1 MAMRETQIC
10 IYLFLLMA
18 AFIIGLSES
27 RIASEAIYLKLQN
40 ALIANH
46 TNRYMMQ
53 EVFFPSQDFPPDWV
67 YLNVCVTV
75 SSVQPGSCSN
85 FDGQGNYSYCQK
97 FQWSSYALASLI
109 SIDHLL
115 ILDNV
120 ISESIVRNTQHRKYL
135 HFPLHIDSLP
145 CYVTEDDIMAALMQ
159 LLPWVSTLLYALNHQ
174 TNNDCYI

>member
-1 MAMRETQIC
+1 
-10 IYLFLLMA
+10 
-18 AFIIGLSES
+18 
-27 RIASEAIYLKLQN
+27 
-40 ALIANH
+40 
-46 TNRYMMQ
+46 MMQ

-120 ISESIVRNTQHRKYL
+120 ISESIVRITQHRKYL

-174 TNNDCYI
+174 TNNDCNI

>member
-18 AFIIGLSES
+18 ATIIGLSEGH
-27 RIASEAIYLKLQN
+27 IASEAIYLKLQN

-75 SSVQPGSCSN
+75 STEQCSTW
-85 FDGQGNYSYCQK
+85 K
-97 FQWSSYALASLI
+97 L
-109 SIDHLL
+109 
-115 ILDNV
+115 
-120 ISESIVRNTQHRKYL
+120 
-135 HFPLHIDSLP
+135 
-145 CYVTEDDIMAALMQ
+145 
-159 LLPWVSTLLYALNHQ
+159 
-174 TNNDCYI
+174 